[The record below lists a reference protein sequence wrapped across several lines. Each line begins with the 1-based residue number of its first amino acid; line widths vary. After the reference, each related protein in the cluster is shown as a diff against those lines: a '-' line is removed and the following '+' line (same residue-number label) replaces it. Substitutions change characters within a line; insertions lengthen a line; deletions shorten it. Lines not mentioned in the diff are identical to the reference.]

1 MANSK
6 QNYLKEN
13 ETTIVNWLN
22 VNTPLSEIARNLSI
36 KYDTLKRYLD
46 KNKICYTTNQNRKG
60 KPHAELRKPAS
71 YYIENDVLVNA
82 HTLRKKLIEDGLKE
96 YKCEC
101 CGMSEWLGKPIPL
114 ELHHINGNHYDNHF
128 ENLEI
133 LCCNCHGQKH
143 SYGETIGGESKKS
156 VVKEKKIKRNISGYC
171 EICGKPLYDTSLRY
185 CSQKCSHKA
194 HERLAYCKELIITT
208 LKENGTYLK
217 SGKVLGI
224 SDKTFKKWCDK
235 YGITKD
241 SIL

>member
-114 ELHHINGNHYDNHF
+114 ELHHINGNHYDNRL
-128 ENLEI
+128 ENLI
-133 LCCNCHGQKH
+133 LLCPNCHSLEHVNFKQTRYNLEVKGVSEIILAEIQK
-143 SYGETIGGESKKS
+143 EKD
-156 VVKEKKIKRNISGYC
+156 KEKKKD
-171 EICGKPLYDTSLRY
+171 K
-185 CSQKCSHKA
+185 K
-194 HERLAYCKELIITT
+194 KEA
-208 LKENGTYLK
+208 KEEEE
-217 SGKVLGI
+217 
-224 SDKTFKKWCDK
+224 
-235 YGITKD
+235 
-241 SIL
+241 